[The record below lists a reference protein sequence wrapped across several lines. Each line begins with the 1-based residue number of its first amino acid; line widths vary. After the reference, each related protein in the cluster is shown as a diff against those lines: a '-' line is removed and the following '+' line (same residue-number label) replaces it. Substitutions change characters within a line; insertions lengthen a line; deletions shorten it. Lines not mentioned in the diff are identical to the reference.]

1 MLNIDINKHVASV
14 ILDRP
19 DLHNAFNDE
28 LVQRITDAFT
38 ELSQRDDVRVIVL
51 RANGKS
57 FCAGADLNWM
67 KRMVHYSY
75 DENLADAR
83 AIGEMFLAIA
93 KCSKPVIARVHGA
106 ALGGGAGLVAACDI
120 GIAIESVQFGF
131 TEVKVGIIPAIISPF
146 VIAKIG
152 QGRAREFFITGER
165 FLAPVAMNIG
175 LIQHVASHELAL
187 DALVES
193 KIAQI
198 LTSAPGAIAAAKEL
212 IFGVAAQ
219 RLDASLGF
227 AADAIARTRAGA
239 EAQAG
244 MRAFLERQRPPW
256 IERSEKSEKTE
267 KPERL
272 ERPEP
277 PETPARVDRSGGK

>member
-1 MLNIDINKHVASV
+1 MLKIDINKKVASV
-14 ILDRP
+14 VLDRP

-38 ELSQRDDVRVIVL
+38 ELSRRDDVRAIVL

-67 KRMVHYSY
+67 KRMVQYSY
-75 DENLADAR
+75 EENLADAR
-83 AIGEMFLAIA
+83 AIGQMFLAIA
-93 KCSKPVIARVHGA
+93 QCSKPVIARVHGA

-152 QGRAREFFITGER
+152 PGRAREFFITGER

-187 DALVES
+187 DALVDS

-212 IFGVAAQ
+212 VFGVAAQ
-219 RLDASLGF
+219 NLESSIEF
-227 AADAIARTRAGA
+227 AAQAIARSRASVEG
-239 EAQAG
+239 QAG
-244 MRAFLERQRPPW
+244 MKAFLERQRPPW
-256 IERSEKSEKTE
+256 IE
-267 KPERL
+267 KPEKIETL
-272 ERPEP
+272 ERTE
-277 PETPARVDRSGGK
+277 RNDGK